1 MATVAS
7 QGILPTVCRS
17 KPVAQSAGSRSHIA
31 TVIAAMQTTRAPTV
45 DVLVTSAT
53 GQTVQVQAIPDTGT
67 DVSAAG
73 PGFIDLLS
81 GSLEELAPTT
91 ERPESADGSLMHVL
105 GSVSVTLTIGE
116 HSVQTPVLIVD
127 RLKGLLLSWEC
138 NGTELHPQSV
148 HHTVHPQIMSW
159 QESSDLSLKVS
170 PHVRRGARLRKKKE
184 EERNGDGRHGYKMAT
199 VAMVIISDGR
209 HGYKMATDA

>member
-1 MATVAS
+1 MRAA
-7 QGILPTVCRS
+7 RS
-17 KPVAQSAGSRSHIA
+17 NFS
-31 TVIAAMQTTRAPTV
+31 TR
-45 DVLVTSAT
+45 
-53 GQTVQVQAIPDTGT
+53 
-67 DVSAAG
+67 
-73 PGFIDLLS
+73 
-81 GSLEELAPTT
+81 
-91 ERPESADGSLMHVL
+91 RP
-105 GSVSVTLTIGE
+105 
-116 HSVQTPVLIVD
+116 
-127 RLKGLLLSWEC
+127 C

-184 EERNGDGRHGYKMAT
+184 EEINGDGRHGYKMAT

>member
-1 MATVAS
+1 MHNS
-7 QGILPTVCRS
+7 S
-17 KPVAQSAGSRSHIA
+17 F
-31 TVIAAMQTTRAPTV
+31 
-45 DVLVTSAT
+45 DV
-53 GQTVQVQAIPDTGT
+53 
-67 DVSAAG
+67 VS
-73 PGFIDLLS
+73 I
-81 GSLEELAPTT
+81 
-91 ERPESADGSLMHVL
+91 ERPSNFVVNLVVDERNAERELVSRPFVRFCSRVPAVRVLSLLDHV
-105 GSVSVTLTIGE
+105 G
-116 HSVQTPVLIVD
+116 
-127 RLKGLLLSWEC
+127 C

-184 EERNGDGRHGYKMAT
+184 EERSGDGRHGYKMAT

>member
-1 MATVAS
+1 MKEIQFADQPGRREVIRGKFTCAS
-7 QGILPTVCRS
+7 TNVVYLLTCT
-17 KPVAQSAGSRSHIA
+17 AC
-31 TVIAAMQTTRAPTV
+31 
-45 DVLVTSAT
+45 
-53 GQTVQVQAIPDTGT
+53 QA
-67 DVSAAG
+67 
-73 PGFIDLLS
+73 
-81 GSLEELAPTT
+81 
-91 ERPESADGSLMHVL
+91 
-105 GSVSVTLTIGE
+105 
-116 HSVQTPVLIVD
+116 
-127 RLKGLLLSWEC
+127 C
-138 NGTELHPQSV
+138 NGTELHPQSA

>member
-1 MATVAS
+1 MPLASLEAAMDIARTFEATKAH
-7 QGILPTVCRS
+7 
-17 KPVAQSAGSRSHIA
+17 VAQLR
-31 TVIAAMQTTRAPTV
+31 
-45 DVLVTSAT
+45 AT
-53 GQTVQVQAIPDTGT
+53 GPLQVHAVAAKRTSSSHPPCSRCGT
-67 DVSAAG
+67 IAWIKVG
-73 PGFIDLLS
+73 GMP
-81 GSLEELAPTT
+81 
-91 ERPESADGSLMHVL
+91 
-105 GSVSVTLTIGE
+105 
-116 HSVQTPVLIVD
+116 
-127 RLKGLLLSWEC
+127 C